1 LLLGDAATRP
11 VASGGKAG
19 RLFFTQTKGI
29 EMLSLKIKPN
39 GKFWIGN
46 ACVTICSQAN
56 VKVLIDAP
64 REIEI
69 LRDELKQ
76 RQGQL
81 THGGVRDANDSQSK
95 TL

>member
-1 LLLGDAATRP
+1 
-11 VASGGKAG
+11 
-19 RLFFTQTKGI
+19 
-29 EMLSLKIKPN
+29 MLSLKIKPN

-56 VKVLIDAP
+56 VKVLVDAP
-64 REIEI
+64 REIVI

-81 THGGVRDANDSQSK
+81 TQDGVRDANDSQSK